1 MGLLSSTFGRKKSAP
16 PENGLFA
23 LATAQVNLEIQ
34 HGLVSTGKA
43 GVCFRTMTSSFFGQ
57 LEEEIKGLL
66 AAGERTAGTSYSVV
80 DDSFGYRWVV
90 LSDPDFEDL
99 VTAAYLVTQSFSEH
113 GFRDQ
118 LLAAVFPFNVDGRE
132 IQWIYGY
139 KRGKFCPFV
148 PIPGT

>member
-139 KRGKFCPFV
+139 KRGKFYPFV